1 LWGDLGVL
9 AVEMEAAVI
18 FTIAAMRGVR
28 AGCLL
33 TVSDTIGAEIVRI
46 SDEELRNAVDNMI
59 TLALDTLY
67 ALN

>member
-1 LWGDLGVL
+1 
-9 AVEMEAAVI
+9 
-18 FTIAAMRGVR
+18 MRGVR

-46 SDEELRNAVDNMI
+46 SDDELRNAVDNMMA
-59 TLALDTLY
+59 LALDTLN

>member
-1 LWGDLGVL
+1 VL

-18 FTIAAMRGVR
+18 FTLSAMRGVR

-33 TVSDTIGAEIVRI
+33 TVSDTIGEEIVRI
-46 SDEELRNAVDNMI
+46 TDEDLQKAVDNMMA
-59 TLALDTLY
+59 LALDTLH